1 LTPLQ
6 ATKVVFV
13 FRKVV
18 FGKPLS
24 KLFCVCLPLEKL
36 VNGKHFPVKKNLAW
50 FPEKYLPIN
59 FPFTL
64 RPHKLKID
72 SIRTCKY
79 KYTYFS
85 PLENIQRRWG
95 VCITYSF
102 VLHPSIQQGVRCVW
116 SLASSQTIYKKNPT
130 GSWIWPRPPSP
141 VPRPPSSRTL
151 RPSPPAPLPWLP
163 AAVTHE
169 HSTNCHCSSNSHNL
183 LIFLR

>member
-1 LTPLQ
+1 MLLFFLYIKKINLKLWLFYLVFNNWRLFFWSFQQ
-6 ATKVVFV
+6 AIAFQPT
-13 FRKVV
+13 
-18 FGKPLS
+18 LCS
-24 KLFCVCLPLEKL
+24 LIYE
-36 VNGKHFPVKKNLAW
+36 
-50 FPEKYLPIN
+50 YLPRN

-64 RPHKLKID
+64 RPQKLKID

-102 VLHPSIQQGVRCVW
+102 VLHTSIQQGVRCVW

-151 RPSPPAPLPWLP
+151 RPSPPAPLPWLL